1 MAKDWKTVDD
11 RAVKMKRIDASGIE
25 HLKYAELRTL
35 NVDTTSSVPKQC
47 EVRLVDPFINMTL
60 NWDEKKSKFITRLG
74 TDTWESNFDHTEHIR
89 SGLYAGHQYI
99 RSNKSG
105 RKG

>member
-1 MAKDWKTVDD
+1 
-11 RAVKMKRIDASGIE
+11 MKRIDASGIE

-60 NWDEKKSKFITRLG
+60 NWDEKKSKFITRSG

-89 SGLYAGHQYI
+89 SGLYAGYQYI

-105 RKG
+105 RKS

>member
-1 MAKDWKTVDD
+1 MAKDWKTVDG

-60 NWDEKKSKFITRLG
+60 NWDEKKSFNTKI
-74 TDTWESNFDHTEHIR
+74 
-89 SGLYAGHQYI
+89 Y
-99 RSNKSG
+99 K
-105 RKG
+105 